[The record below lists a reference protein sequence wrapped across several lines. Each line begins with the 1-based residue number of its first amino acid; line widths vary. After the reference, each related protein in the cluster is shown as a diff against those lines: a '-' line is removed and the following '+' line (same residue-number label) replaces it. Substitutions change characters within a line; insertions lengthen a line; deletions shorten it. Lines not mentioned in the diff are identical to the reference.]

1 MVVLIP
7 LSLIYLLNLFSSS
20 SEGEEK
26 EEQTVLA
33 AYIYLQQADDMLIFP
48 KKVFDI

>member
-1 MVVLIP
+1 MNCFRYKFNMVVLIP

-26 EEQTVLA
+26 RGTDSPSCLYLFA
-33 AYIYLQQADDMLIFP
+33 AS
-48 KKVFDI
+48 